1 MTKIKFPNS
10 DKPFILYVSPSY
22 FPDGRTPVPDVLT
35 ESEAIRFLRLDIC
48 GLKNPHMTLKYYR
61 DKGLLK
67 ATKISKKN
75 CYTKTE
81 LLRFL
86 DELTYG
92 KAA

>member
-1 MTKIKFPNS
+1 MNKLKFQNS

-35 ESEAIRFLRLDIC
+35 EPEAIRFLRLDMC
-48 GLKNPHMTLKYYR
+48 KLKNPYMTMKYYR
-61 DKGLLK
+61 AKGLIRAVRL
-67 ATKISKKN
+67 SKRN
-75 CYTKTE
+75 FYTKTE

-86 DELTYG
+86 DDLTNG